1 MGIGYQYSN
10 GVRSELYWEYRT
22 NDSSTETDASGQG
35 LDGNIA
41 SNVFFVN
48 AYYPL
53 YQQRLWRIYL
63 GAGVG
68 WVQELDIDLE
78 EGSIER
84 SYSGDG
90 ELVYQLIGQVEY
102 QLSSDVSVAGE
113 LRWSDVGSPSLD
125 GEDGGALGIV
135 DNFDYNPVSFGL
147 SLQYRF

>member
-1 MGIGYQYSN
+1 M
-10 GVRSELYWEYRT
+10 
-22 NDSSTETDASGQG
+22 QG

-53 YQQRLWRIYL
+53 YQQRSWRIYL

-78 EGSIER
+78 EGSLER

-90 ELVYQLIGQVEY
+90 DLAYQLIGQVEY
-102 QLSSDVSVAGE
+102 QLSSGVSVAGE

-125 GEDGGALGIV
+125 GEEGGALGIV
-135 DNFDYNPVSFGL
+135 DNFDYTPVSFGL